1 MCKVVPGGISVGT
14 GGQVSQIQS
23 RVYSDLRQTS
33 FPSVEH
39 QLYVTGRVHCAT

>member
-23 RVYSDLRQTS
+23 IPTSDRLP
-33 FPSVEH
+33 FSVER